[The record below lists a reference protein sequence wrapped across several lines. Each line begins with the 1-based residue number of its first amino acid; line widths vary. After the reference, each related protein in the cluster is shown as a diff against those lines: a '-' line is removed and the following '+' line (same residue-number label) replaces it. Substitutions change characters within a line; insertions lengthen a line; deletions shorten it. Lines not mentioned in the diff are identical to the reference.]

1 MISNKK
7 LLVISI
13 ALFSTVL
20 LFNTIG
26 QTTNT
31 SSNTLSLGLSEVS
44 MIQGSA
50 SSVNLTLTPQSAG
63 LAVKPSVSDSTARV
77 LVSSVISGTNTR
89 TMSVVFT
96 GNLPVGTF
104 LKVQAKDP
112 NGSFV
117 GGKGTM
123 AGEVSYTTNGGAA
136 QDIITGIGTCY
147 SGTGSDDGYKLLYT
161 FGISATTE
169 NYGDIR
175 AVGGQTVTATF
186 TLTAAI

>member
-1 MISNKK
+1 MISHKK

-13 ALFSTVL
+13 VL
-20 LFNTIG
+20 LSSLLTFSAMG
-26 QTTNT
+26 QDTNT

-44 MIQGSA
+44 LIKGSTA
-50 SSVNLTLTPQSAG
+50 PVSLILTPQSAG

-77 LVSSVISGTNTR
+77 LVSSVITGSNFR

-96 GNLPVGTF
+96 GDLPGGTY
-104 LKVQAKDP
+104 LKLKAKDP
-112 NGSFV
+112 NGNFV
-117 GGKGTM
+117 GGKG
-123 AGEVSYTTNGGAA
+123 AVEPEVTYTTNGGAA
-136 QDIITGIGTCY
+136 QNIITGIGTCY

-161 FGISATTE
+161 FGVSASTE

>member
-1 MISNKK
+1 MIKNRK

-13 ALFSTVL
+13 ALFGTL
-20 LFNTIG
+20 LSFNAMG

-31 SSNTLSLGLSEVS
+31 SVNTLNLGLQEVS
-44 MIQGSA
+44 MIHGSTNP
-50 SSVNLTLTPQSAG
+50 VNLTLTPQSAG

-77 LVSSVISGTNTR
+77 LVSSVVTGANTR

-96 GNLPVGTF
+96 GELPGGTY
-104 LKVQAKDP
+104 LTLQARDP
-112 NGSFV
+112 NGNFV
-117 GGKGTM
+117 GTAGTM
-123 AGEVSYTTNGGAA
+123 GSLATYSTSGGAA
-136 QDIITGIGTCY
+136 QDIISGIGTCY
-147 SGTGSDDGYKLLYT
+147 SGTGSDDGFKLLYT

-175 AVGGQTVTATF
+175 AVGGQSVTATF